1 MRKHVRAQTFP
12 LFDPIDVRKHMKYD
26 PSQSSGIKV
35 PHTCNADTEI
45 CQWSLFNDVRF
56 FNAVKEVT
64 EFVVYTCIAEGSKD
78 IILQDDTD
86 AGIRGMSRI
95 IPVACTA
102 GLHRADGTA
111 LCSQKLVLN
120 RIQVNG
126 NRQYNVNVFRLSEV
140 RNIEEVLKSAQRWL
154 KKPWMICDGDEDW
167 AQNVC
172 VSSNRATFV
181 HKAIVELS
189 NTFICSPCVNIDSHT
204 REMIQALIV

>member
-1 MRKHVRAQTFP
+1 MRKHVIAQTFP
-12 LFDPIDVRKHMKYD
+12 LYTTIDVRKHMKYN
-26 PSQSSGIKV
+26 PSKSSGIKV

-45 CQWSLFNDVRF
+45 CQRSLFNDIRF

-64 EFVVYTCIAEGSKD
+64 EFVVCTCIDEGIGD
-78 IILQDDTD
+78 FMVPGDTD

-120 RIQVNG
+120 RIQVND

-154 KKPWMICDGDEDW
+154 KKPWTMCDGDENW

-172 VSSNRATFV
+172 VSSNRATNV
-181 HKAIVELS
+181 RKAIVELS
-189 NTFICSPCVNIDSHT
+189 NAFLCMPCIYIDPHM
-204 REMIQALIV
+204 REMVQA